1 MSSVAF
7 LHITL
12 MMDIPTELMKPHSTG
27 PFEAMASSTL
37 SIDLQHAFCI
47 LSLY

>member
-27 PFEAMASSTL
+27 PLEAMASSTL
-37 SIDLQHAFCI
+37 IIDLQHAFCI